1 MNHMRHPIRSHEQ
14 AQGLAGELLSGLSG
28 FRQSRLVGTA
38 PHGPGLF
45 SYCALSKERLAAVR
59 LERPVLGMVLSGA
72 KEVWFGEHFERMA
85 PGMAFVLPAQTD
97 LDIVNEVDGVTGFYQ
112 SLILEIAPEDVP
124 DLAPLPAD
132 VSAGGDYSVPLSAEL
147 VEALLHAARA
157 IAAGPPS
164 DTIRRARIAELL
176 AILHGVPSAAPLF
189 RLSVSERV
197 ARILRG
203 ELDSPWAAARMAW
216 KLSMSESTL
225 RRRLAAEETSFSAV
239 LRRERMVAARKLIEA
254 GAGSGEAALAVGYVS
269 RAHFA
274 RAFRAVFGG
283 NPVDCRA

>member
-1 MNHMRHPIRSHEQ
+1 MNHMRHPIRRTEDTPS
-14 AQGLAGELLSGLSG
+14 LAGELLDGLSG
-28 FRQSRLVGTA
+28 FRQTGFAGTA

-45 SYCALSKERLAAVR
+45 SYCALSKERLLAVR

-72 KEVWFGEHFERMA
+72 KEVWFGESFERVT

-97 LDIVNEVDGVTGFYQ
+97 LDIVNEVDEVRGFYQ

-124 DLAPLPAD
+124 DIAPLPANA
-132 VSAGGDYSVPLSAEL
+132 AGGGGYSVPLSAEL
-147 VEALLHAARA
+147 VETLLHAARA

-164 DTIRRARIAELL
+164 NTIRRARIAELL
-176 AILHGVPSAAPLF
+176 AILYSVPSAAPLF

-203 ELDSPWAAARMAW
+203 ELDSAWTAARMAR

-239 LRRERMVAARKLIEA
+239 LRRERMLAARKLIEA

-274 RAFRAVFGG
+274 RAFRAMFGG
-283 NPVDCRA
+283 NPLDCRA